1 MCSCSLF
8 FLLSVVC
15 LVLGFRCCFLLIV
28 FETEFCYTAMAG
40 MLFTMWLSLT
50 SNLETVPATACLS
63 SGMKACT
70 TTLLFRILFCLIDSH
85 SLLCPQDSALSK
97 SLELE
102 NISLSLHLHPLD
114 IFRIL
119 FLLSL
124 HNIVVYPQPLHWCP
138 CFWPHPCFLVIFFF
152 CYLHLEVTFLGRH
165 LQVVASLTTFLSHC
179 SEASPAHCTLPE
191 SLRQLRKICSC
202 SIGGPTLA
210 LG

>member
-8 FLLSVVC
+8 FLLAVVC
-15 LVLGFRCCFLLIV
+15 LVLGFCCCFLLIV

-70 TTLLFRILFCLIDSH
+70 TTLLFRIFFCLIDSH

-97 SLELE
+97 SLEL
-102 NISLSLHLHPLD
+102 D

-124 HNIVVYPQPLHWCP
+124 HNIVVYLQPLHWCP
-138 CFWPHPCFLVIFFF
+138 CLWPHPCFLVIFFF
-152 CYLHLEVTFLGRH
+152 VIYT
-165 LQVVASLTTFLSHC
+165 
-179 SEASPAHCTLPE
+179 
-191 SLRQLRKICSC
+191 
-202 SIGGPTLA
+202 
-210 LG
+210 

>member
-8 FLLSVVC
+8 FLLVVVC
-15 LVLGFRCCFLLIV
+15 LVLGFCCCFLLIV

-50 SNLETVPATACLS
+50 SNLETVPAIAYLS
-63 SGMKACT
+63 SGMKVCT

-114 IFRIL
+114 WTSSESSSCCLFITLWSTPNHCTGVLAFGRI
-119 FLLSL
+119 
-124 HNIVVYPQPLHWCP
+124 PA
-138 CFWPHPCFLVIFFF
+138 FWLFFF
-152 CYLHLEVTFLGRH
+152 FVIYT
-165 LQVVASLTTFLSHC
+165 
-179 SEASPAHCTLPE
+179 
-191 SLRQLRKICSC
+191 
-202 SIGGPTLA
+202 
-210 LG
+210 